1 MLLLVHRPDDWEP
14 AADLGLDARASTAL
28 FAARW
33 HAHVSGP
40 RSTLAS
46 YAPPGTP
53 ESPAS
58 PSPPS
63 PHRAR
68 RWRARRR
75 RTRSVRRRHAGR
87 RGRGSGRGGERRRG
101 RRRRADVAGSL
112 DSRELDSEPGGFEDE
127 RALSADESDN
137 DVDDFESSSVADS
150 TTAGATA
157 PARAASRAAEM
168 HGGRRRALV
177 LDRGGDDADDG
188 AARPSRILAQVGA
201 LPRRELRSGDSFELA
216 RVREDLRGC
225 VHSAAA
231 ALDVADA
238 AADADGAASYSGSG
252 TSGAQGA
259 TRVRKTSS
267 MGAALAAKS
276 AAAAWKQAGKV
287 ATAFRRT
294 SAPDLPQSA
303 ADTPRPNGA
312 AGDGVDEPRGQPSHS
327 LKQSP
332 DDASQAFVYSSRAA
346 AAADA
351 AGTATNR
358 ERRAR
363 RDRAPRRHRGHDDV
377 QDDCTGRAW
386 ARAARAGARARDADA
401 SVARSISWSPRCA
414 SRR

>member
-1 MLLLVHRPDDWEP
+1 MHPSLAFGLHEFQTAPLSLRLLGPHADDVAGTTTVVHGERLRMLLLVHRPDDWAP
-14 AADLGLDARASTAL
+14 AAELGLDARASTAL

-33 HAHVSGP
+33 HAHVSG
-40 RSTLAS
+40 LAIDVCVARPS
-46 YAPPGTP
+46 APAEPP
-53 ESPAS
+53 VS

-75 RTRSVRRRHAGR
+75 RTRSRSTQARLAAEAAAAGAVA
-87 RGRGSGRGGERRRG
+87 SDDEVDDDERTSL
-101 RRRRADVAGSL
+101 GSL

-137 DVDDFESSSVADS
+137 DVDDFESSSAADS
-150 TTAGATA
+150 DDGRGGDGAGSREPRGASELLMR
-157 PARAASRAAEM
+157 RAARV
-168 HGGRRRALV
+168 RLV

-267 MGAALAAKS
+267 MGAAL
-276 AAAAWKQAGKV
+276 GLGG
-287 ATAFRRT
+287 
-294 SAPDLPQSA
+294 LPA
-303 ADTPRPNGA
+303 
-312 AGDGVDEPRGQPSHS
+312 
-327 LKQSP
+327 
-332 DDASQAFVYSSRAA
+332 
-346 AAADA
+346 
-351 AGTATNR
+351 
-358 ERRAR
+358 
-363 RDRAPRRHRGHDDV
+363 
-377 QDDCTGRAW
+377 
-386 ARAARAGARARDADA
+386 AARASG
-401 SVARSISWSPRCA
+401 PG
-414 SRR
+414 